1 MTRESASTDPTWAA
15 SAMSDSS
22 AQSGRADPA
31 LAELLRQRYGA
42 APTPELPADLPPAV
56 PRLLAHR
63 SVRRFTPEPVDDRR
77 LAAAVAAAQ
86 SASTSSGLQL
96 WSAVH
101 ITDPDLRR
109 RLRPLCGGQ
118 EMLERAPVLLF
129 WIADP
134 TRDARISR
142 QHGGTD
148 ATAVYLETTLTAVI
162 DAALAAQTAVAA
174 AELQGLG
181 VCYVGGARNHPAAV
195 ADLLGLPAGA
205 FAAFGMV
212 MGWPD
217 PTEDAGIRPRLPLT
231 AVLHENRYRPE
242 PASAVAEMD
251 AAQRDYFA
259 RRGRDHGW
267 VDAITQRL
275 TDPETL
281 YGRERLRTEL
291 ESLHVGLG

>member
-1 MTRESASTDPTWAA
+1 MTRESASTDPTGAA
-15 SAMSDSS
+15 SSPSEPAGQ
-22 AQSGRADPA
+22 AGPADPA

-56 PRLLAHR
+56 ARLLAHR
-63 SVRRFTPEPVDDRR
+63 SVRRFTSAPVSDRQ

-86 SASTSSGLQL
+86 SASTSSSLQL
-96 WSAVH
+96 WTAVH

-118 EMLERAPVLLF
+118 EMLEQAPVLLF

-134 TRDARISR
+134 TRDARVSQ

-162 DAALAAQTAVAA
+162 DAALAAQAAAAA

-181 VCYVGGARNHPAAV
+181 VCYVGGARNHPAAT
-195 ADLLGLPAGA
+195 AELLGLPTGA
-205 FAAFGMV
+205 FAVFGMV

-217 PTEDAGIRPRLPLT
+217 PAEDAGIRPRLPLST
-231 AVLHENRYRPE
+231 VLHENRYRLE
-242 PASAVAEMD
+242 PASPVAGMD

-267 VDAITQRL
+267 VDAVTRRL
-275 TDPETL
+275 TDVATL
-281 YGRERLRTEL
+281 YGREGLRAEL
-291 ESLHVGLG
+291 ESLSVGLR